1 MGSITITL
9 KKNKYSPKVI
19 QAIKAKYKGLKVV
32 FKFKK
37 ES

>member
-1 MGSITITL
+1 MGSIIVTL
-9 KKNKYSPKVI
+9 KKNKYSPKVM

-37 ES
+37 

>member
-1 MGSITITL
+1 MRTITVSL
-9 KKNKYSPKVI
+9 RKDKYSPKVI

-37 ES
+37 